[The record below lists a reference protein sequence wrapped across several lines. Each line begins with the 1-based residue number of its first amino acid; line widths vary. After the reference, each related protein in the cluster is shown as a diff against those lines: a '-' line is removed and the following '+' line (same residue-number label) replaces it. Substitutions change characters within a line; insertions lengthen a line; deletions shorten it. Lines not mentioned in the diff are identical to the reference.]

1 MTYIKEYQEGNKFF
15 GIYLCKSKQVLKTKA
30 GKTYYSLLLQ
40 DKTGI
45 IDGKVWELTN
55 AINDFDSMD
64 FIMVVVWL
72 RLFRGADR

>member
-45 IDGKVWELTN
+45 IDGN
-55 AINDFDSMD
+55 QCDQRF
-64 FIMVVVWL
+64 
-72 RLFRGADR
+72 